1 MMPPAEPTIHDNR
14 PVHGGGAQA
23 PVPDDLVV
31 EAAVLALLL
40 DLYPAPITSEELRR
54 RMLATDHAPFAER
67 DAVDRAVTQILAHGA
82 AHDAGGWLI
91 ASQTAVYTA
100 RIDR

>member
-1 MMPPAEPTIHDNR
+1 MTPAEPTVHDNR
-14 PVHGGGAQA
+14 PAAGPHA
-23 PVPDDLVV
+23 PADPQVEDLAA

-40 DLYPAPITSEELRR
+40 DVHPAPLTREEVRR
-54 RMLATDHAPFAER
+54 RLLATARPSFSAR
-67 DAVDRAVTQILAHGA
+67 DQVDRAVTEVLAHGA

-91 ASQTAVYTA
+91 ASHAAVYVA